1 MSMSVCI
8 LILAA
13 GPVEF
18 ESHDGGYPL
27 CLSEMDG
34 APLLE
39 RIIENTRKICDS
51 RYVYAL
57 LDKDVERFHLDQVAQ
72 LITPD
77 ASVARVPVCTQG
89 SACTALLAASG
100 FDGESELLVISAN
113 ELVEVDLA
121 EVLDCFRVRGLDGGV
136 ITFRSVHPRYS
147 YVRLND
153 EGLVVEAAQQ
163 NPISQSATVGVFWF
177 ARASD
182 FIESVKSMIRKN
194 ASVDGKFY
202 VAPAYNEM
210 ILKHKKIGFY
220 PIDKEKYHPVKSE
233 RQLQIAERGGS
244 E

>member
-1 MSMSVCI
+1 MSINI

-18 ESHDGGYPL
+18 ENHDGGYPL
-27 CLSEMDG
+27 CLTEVDG

-39 RIIENTRKICDS
+39 RVIESTRQVQDS
-51 RYVYAL
+51 RYVYAFL
-57 LDKDVERFHLDQVAQ
+57 EKDLEHFHLDQIAQ

-77 ASVARVPVCTQG
+77 ASIARIPACTQG

-100 FDGESELLVISAN
+100 LDGDAELLVISAN
-113 ELVEVDLA
+113 ELVDVNLA
-121 EVLDCFRVRGLDGGV
+121 EVLVDFRARNLDGGT

-147 YVRLND
+147 YVRLD
-153 EGLVVEAAQQ
+153 DQGLVIEAAQQ

-177 ARASD
+177 SRTHEFVDA
-182 FIESVKSMIRKN
+182 VKGMIRKS
-194 ASVDGKFY
+194 ASSDGKFY

-210 ILKHKKIGFY
+210 VLRQKRIGVFQV
-220 PIDKEKYHPVKSE
+220 DKGKYHPVKTE
-233 RQLQIAERGGS
+233 RQLQSIERGNC